1 MKKQKR
7 GKYRKAVF
15 IITYFIDKDKK
26 KNKKPVYLVL
36 KRKLHWKGWEFP
48 KGGIEKNETFILA
61 VKREIGEETGLKIK
75 NIKKFN
81 LRGKY
86 RYNKEYKDRRGFIG
100 QEYVLFSAE
109 VRKNK
114 VKLDKLEHSAY
125 KWLPYSK
132 AVNLLTWPNQRRGLG
147 VVKKDLNLSKSK

>member
-1 MKKQKR
+1 MTKQKR

-15 IITYFIDKDKK
+15 IVVYSIKRDKVD
-26 KNKKPVYLVL
+26 YLLL